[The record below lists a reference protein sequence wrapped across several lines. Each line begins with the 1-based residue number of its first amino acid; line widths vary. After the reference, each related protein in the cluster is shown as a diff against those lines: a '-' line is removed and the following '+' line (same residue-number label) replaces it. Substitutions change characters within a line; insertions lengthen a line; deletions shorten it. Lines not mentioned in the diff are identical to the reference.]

1 MHGDHSVHSDLR
13 SEHMNWCLGCSLW
26 VQSLR
31 ISELGQGLGL
41 AGVTADCPSKVEL
54 LQVCAEET
62 DVMLRNAGYA
72 PIPDLQSSPSKCP
85 GLIAQLH
92 ARERTPK
99 TLHSSP
105 SAVFAKTTIQT
116 LSRVSLR
123 IPQPT
128 APMVAFAMA
137 SAQAALSGFWM
148 VQILFE
154 VLGGKTSGL
163 WLGERGL
170 MCWLLGSMLQ
180 TMLAA
185 SLP

>member
-1 MHGDHSVHSDLR
+1 M
-13 SEHMNWCLGCSLW
+13 
-26 VQSLR
+26 
-31 ISELGQGLGL
+31 
-41 AGVTADCPSKVEL
+41 
-54 LQVCAEET
+54 
-62 DVMLRNAGYA
+62 

-105 SAVFAKTTIQT
+105 SAVFASLRSDKTTNQT